1 MVAQHERYI
10 VAVSVEPTQGADV
23 IWTPIDQIAHTPE
36 PILIGFEFDL
46 LEEAL
51 KRLETALNVADDVGA
66 HSGGA

>member
-1 MVAQHERYI
+1 MVAQYERDI
-10 VAVSVEPTQGADV
+10 VAVGIEPPQGADV
-23 IWTPIDQIAHTPE
+23 VWTPIYQIAHAPE
-36 PILIGFEFDL
+36 PILIGVEFDL